1 VALDAKRNR
10 SAGTDAESVST
21 MGFMGTSVGVR
32 NKHPINPPSPKTPQ
46 DEGVEVT
53 AETSANIMV
62 EPSTTGSFDSSEFAP
77 NTNVDRFMM
86 GGGDDDST
94 LFTDFMGSAFQNSAM
109 NGTYNRDGS
118 DNSLPQGAPP
128 ELPRT
133 NTPELPRIVSPERV
147 SSEVTDELTV
157 ATSGTGDPGRI
168 VPKRAAS
175 KPNKMKIVEDMP
187 FDEDIPFDERPAQSS
202 TKGKSTQ
209 KKIETRLI
217 LPNMVDDLDDHSEWS
232 EGSEETS
239 NSEQVLEDLDK
250 LSRFMMERKRSS
262 KSQTSTAS
270 SRRRR
275 KGGANMAIS
284 GSSGGGSSKRRGRPT
299 K

>member
-1 VALDAKRNR
+1 LDAKRIR
-10 SAGTDAESVST
+10 SAGTDTESVST
-21 MGFMGTSVGVR
+21 MGFMGTSVGIR
-32 NKHPINPPSPKTPQ
+32 NKHPINPPSPKTPR

-62 EPSTTGSFDSSEFAP
+62 ATSTTGSYDSEFAP

-86 GGGDDDST
+86 DGGDDDST
-94 LFTDFMGSAFQNSAM
+94 LFSDFMGSAFQNSAM
-109 NGTYNRDGS
+109 NGNFNSNAS
-118 DNSLPQGAPP
+118 DNSLPQGPP
-128 ELPRT
+128 
-133 NTPELPRIVSPERV
+133 PELPRIVSPERV
-147 SSEVTDELTV
+147 SSEVTDEPTV

-168 VPKRAAS
+168 VPKKAAS
-175 KPNKMKIVEDMP
+175 KPNKMKIAEDMP

-202 TKGKSTQ
+202 SKGKSSQ
-209 KKIETRLI
+209 KRTEAGLI

-275 KGGANMAIS
+275 KGGAIMAINS
-284 GSSGGGSSKRRGRPT
+284 SSGGGSSKRRGRPT